1 MAQVLKNYVEG
12 RFVEG
17 QGNLVDLVNPTS
29 EAVVAQTSSTGIDF
43 GSAVAPPHSLLTIAA
58 PLEAYAESGWFSH
71 PFT

>member
-1 MAQVLKNYVEG
+1 MTISKKPDVLLIFPK
-12 RFVEG
+12 
-17 QGNLVDLVNPTS
+17 
-29 EAVVAQTSSTGIDF
+29 TGIDF